1 MASTG
6 PRPRGPT
13 ATPDGDLVPLKPLFS
28 TYQQG
33 ENRVTASILAVLARL
48 GLHLTERI
56 LGGMLGDANVSLV
69 SFTPLPATSGP
80 GNPDGE
86 ILARARFL
94 FEVKIASGALDSAQA
109 AALKIAYTDKLG
121 DDHDGRL
128 IILTPD
134 VGCPKPLVG
143 LGDERVVWVNF
154 VTLAVV
160 LREVVA
166 DDRDPASEHEA
177 YLIRELLALFDAEGL
192 LDNRDTVVMAAR
204 TAYGFY
210 LSHAAYVCQPNRS
223 IRPVR
228 RMGFYTS
235 RQIKP
240 EVPQI
245 LGSRKAVLF
254 DADNAATLT
263 QATDEIDRSVGLIV
277 AKCLADGTRN
287 AGDLHDVYVLSPADD
302 ANTLRLPQPLA
313 HTGSFAFTMGQRY
326 ISSTQL
332 VDAVTTGD
340 L

>member
-1 MASTG
+1 
-6 PRPRGPT
+6 
-13 ATPDGDLVPLKPLFS
+13 VPLKPLFS

-33 ENRVTASILAVLARL
+33 ENRVTASILAVMERV

-56 LGGMLGDANVSLV
+56 LGGLLGEADLSLV
-69 SFTPLPATSGP
+69 TFAPLPATLGP

-86 ILARARFL
+86 ISARFRFL

-134 VGCPKPLVG
+134 IACPKPLAG

-154 VTLAVV
+154 VTLAEV

-210 LSHAAYVCQPNRS
+210 LSHAAYVCQPNRAV
-223 IRPVR
+223 RPVR
-228 RMGFYTS
+228 RMGFCTS
-235 RQIKP
+235 KQIKP

-254 DADNAATLT
+254 DATNAATLA
-263 QATDEIDRSVGLIV
+263 QSNDEIDRSVGLIV
-277 AKCLADGTRN
+277 ANCLADGTRN
-287 AGDLHDVYVLSPADD
+287 AGDLHDVYVLSPAGD
-302 ANTLRLPQPLA
+302 ANTLHLPQPLA

-326 ISSTQL
+326 VRSAQL
-332 VDAVTTGD
+332 VSAQTTSD